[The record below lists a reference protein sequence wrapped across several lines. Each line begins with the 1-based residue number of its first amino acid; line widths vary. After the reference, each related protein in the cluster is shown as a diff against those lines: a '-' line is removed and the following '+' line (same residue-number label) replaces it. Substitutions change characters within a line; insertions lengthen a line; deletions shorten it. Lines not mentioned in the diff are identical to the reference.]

1 MSNIGKSFRQILRFS
16 KLKKITSQPRSYN
29 TTPVIKDLYGKDLY
43 SPKYDKMFF
52 HTPQCF
58 PNLKEEEENYYD
70 KIISEEE
77 KEKHFFDCEDEPWVT
92 NNERED

>member
-1 MSNIGKSFRQILRFS
+1 MSTIFCAFRPVLRFS
-16 KLKKITSQPRSYN
+16 KLKKIIHRNNFRAATIVSNSIN
-29 TTPVIKDLYGKDLY
+29 DKDT
-43 SPKYDKMFF
+43 KYDKMFF

-70 KIISEEE
+70 KIKAEEE
-77 KEKHFFDCEDEPWVT
+77 KEKNIFDCEDEPWVT